1 MKQVADKK
9 EAQKLLEEILEQYGL
24 MVMNVYEKGE
34 RVSVKVVENPKV
46 AETHHYIN

>member
-46 AETHHYIN
+46 AETHPYIN